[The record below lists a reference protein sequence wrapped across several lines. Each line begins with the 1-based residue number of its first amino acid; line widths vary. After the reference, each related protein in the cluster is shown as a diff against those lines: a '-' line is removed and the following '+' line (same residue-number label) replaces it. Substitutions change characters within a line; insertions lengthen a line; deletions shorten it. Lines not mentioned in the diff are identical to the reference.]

1 MSMMTAKASMEKQRA
16 KAKSLVGTSNS
27 ADGFYTGGEK
37 GGDKVGMAPISK
49 RQFKKG
55 GKVVGKS
62 EGGVNA
68 ARADRVKRKAG
79 GRIQDKFAN
88 VDQKEANKERD
99 GGKDHIGGYKKGGK
113 IAAKK
118 KVDVKKAALSSAAPA
133 KAPAKAIA
141 KVPLPKAPKID
152 ETSVKKA
159 VSTEAVT
166 PKPKAVA
173 KPTDLSTE
181 VTAAG
186 GETPEEEEV
195 EGDETL
201 KRGGR
206 AKRKSGGRAKG
217 KTNINI
223 VIASPQAADA
233 AAAAPPQVAPP
244 RAVPAPAPGMPGMP
258 PMGGAPGGMPPMPPP
273 GGAGG
278 PPMPPPMPPMGRK
291 SGGRIKA
298 GAGSGLGRL
307 QKAGL

>member
-1 MSMMTAKASMEKQRA
+1 MSILTAKAAMEKQKA
-16 KAKSLVGTSNS
+16 KAHSLATSTANS
-27 ADGFYTGGEK
+27 AKPLYPEGTGK
-37 GGDKVGMAPISK
+37 SDKVGMAPISK

-55 GKVVGKS
+55 GKVLGKPLGS
-62 EGGVNA
+62 A
-68 ARADRVKRKAG
+68 AAPRADRVKRKAG

-88 VDQKEANKERD
+88 IDQKEANKERD

-113 IAAKK
+113 VDKK
-118 KVDVKKAALSSAAPA
+118 KVEVKKAALSSAAPA

-159 VSTEAVT
+159 VAAEV

-173 KPTDLSTE
+173 KPTDMSTE

-186 GETPEEEEV
+186 DETPEEEEA
-195 EGDETL
+195 EGSEVL

-206 AKRKSGGRAKG
+206 AKRKSGGRTKG

-233 AAAAPPQVAPP
+233 AAAAPPQAAPP
-244 RAVPAPAPGMPGMP
+244 RAVPAPAPGMPPMP
-258 PMGGAPGGMPPMPPP
+258 PMGGMPPMPP
-273 GGAGG
+273 GGGM

-291 SGGRIKA
+291 SGGRVKA